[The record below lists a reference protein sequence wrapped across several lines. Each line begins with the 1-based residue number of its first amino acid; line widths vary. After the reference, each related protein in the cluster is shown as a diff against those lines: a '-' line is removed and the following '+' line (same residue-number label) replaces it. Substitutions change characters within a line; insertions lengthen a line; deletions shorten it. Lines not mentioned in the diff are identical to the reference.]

1 MSRIYD
7 DRTSGFKAPILEH
20 PRKQTATED
29 RVTHVFVSGS
39 AAFHRQAL
47 WHHIEKA
54 GHTLSRF
61 TEDDALLDAVNADA
75 PSAIVY
81 EVPAEREG
89 VMQFLSRVTELKHD
103 ACVLVVGPEIGA
115 ELVAHC
121 LRDGAFDYLT
131 VPVTAAR
138 LMTSIQSGFA
148 NRQAFRAVRRLSQ
161 ELAHSNDLLAGER
174 NALKHWNQNLL
185 ALNHLTQVLT
195 GSLDSQTI
203 VQSLFTGLA
212 TLIPLDIIGLARTEP
227 QQVMTWSRSALFNR
241 EEMQVRERLL
251 RRVAIGAKA
260 RMPVRRSHRRSQGE
274 AVLGEDCAL
283 SVSVPTLG
291 DNCHSMTIPLNIGPS
306 TQGVLHVERRLDVF
320 TEVEFHVLSA
330 VGTSLAVAFRN
341 ADTHK
346 QIQQL
351 ASRDS
356 ETGLLNRRALE
367 KILAREC
374 KTGFRYRTSACFL
387 LVDVDYFKVVNDQW
401 GHPAGDQV
409 LRSLAVLMRMLVRDI
424 DTVGRYG
431 GEEFGIVLPHTDLAS
446 ARVLAERLRWHI
458 EHHEFEAGGG
468 SVRLTASIGIAHI
481 PDASIRS
488 VPDWITAA
496 DTALYDAK
504 ALGRNRVVVDGPDQ
518 PVSVE
523 AAALTLA
530 TP

>member
-1 MSRIYD
+1 MSKMHD

-20 PRKQTATED
+20 PHRQTATED
-29 RVTHVFVSGS
+29 RVTRVYVSGR

-47 WHHIEKA
+47 WHHLEKA
-54 GHTLSRF
+54 GYTLSRF
-61 TEDDALLDAVNADA
+61 TENGALLDAVNADA

-89 VMQFLSRVTELKHD
+89 VMQFLTRVTELKHD
-103 ACVLVVGPEIGA
+103 PCVLVVGPEIGA

-121 LRDGAFDYLT
+121 LRSGAYDYLT
-131 VPVTAAR
+131 VPVSPAR
-138 LMTSIQSGFA
+138 FMTSLHDGLV
-148 NRQAFRAVRRLSQ
+148 NRHTFRAVRSLSQ
-161 ELAHSNDLLAGER
+161 ELAHSNDLLVGER
-174 NALKHWNQNLL
+174 HALKHWNQNLL
-185 ALNHLTQVLT
+185 AVNHLTQVLT
-195 GSLDSQTI
+195 GSLDSRTI

-212 TLIPLDIIGLARTEP
+212 TLIPLDIIGFARTEP

-251 RRVAIGAKA
+251 RRVAKGAKA
-260 RMPVRRSHRRSQGE
+260 RMPVRRSHRRSQAE

-291 DNCHSMTIPLNIGPS
+291 DNRHTMTIPLNIGLS

-320 TEVEFHVLSA
+320 TEVEFHVLST

-341 ADTHK
+341 ADTHQ

-356 ETGLLNRRALE
+356 LTGLLNRRALE
-367 KILAREC
+367 EILAREC
-374 KTGFRYRTSACFL
+374 KTGSRYRTSACFL

-409 LRSLAVLMRMLVRDI
+409 LRSLAVLMRTLVRDI

-446 ARVLAERLRWHI
+446 ARVLVERLRRQI

-504 ALGRNRVVVDGPDQ
+504 ALGRNRVAVHVPDQ
-518 PVSVE
+518 ALSVE
-523 AAALTLA
+523 SAVLTCAA
-530 TP
+530 